1 MSDFILQSPSEQVAE
16 HLRSEIVRGRWSG
29 TMPGSPTLTAELGV
43 DSKAVW
49 AALRIL
55 EKQGILQGQGAGRP
69 RKIIPQGNDQ
79 SSIRVAI
86 LEYEPAGRT
95 EDYMV
100 DLRHRVEHVGH
111 KIVDP
116 AKTLLELDMNVSRI
130 RHLVE
135 ETQADAWIVCAA
147 SRDVLEWF
155 SKQDLPV
162 FAFFGRR
169 RQVPIAGVGPDH
181 ERLGRE
187 IIKQLVSLGHKRIV
201 LIQRESR
208 HSGGAGSRERAI
220 IDEMAQHSLP
230 FGPYNLPEW
239 DGTPEGLAQVLED
252 LFRLTPPTALFI
264 DEAVIFHAVMNHL
277 ARRGIHPPRDI
288 SLICSDPNLAFS
300 WITPPIAHV
309 RWDSRPVVRRA
320 IDWVKNIAAGKP
332 DLHQTLTKAE
342 LVEGGTIGPCP
353 R

>member
-1 MSDFILQSPSEQVAE
+1 MSDFILQSPSEQIAE
-16 HLRSEIVRGRWSG
+16 HLQSEIVRGRWSG

-79 SSIRVAI
+79 SAIRVAI
-86 LEYEPAGRT
+86 LQYDPASRAG
-95 EDYMV
+95 EYMV
-100 DLRHRVEHVGH
+100 DLRHRIEQAGH
-111 KIVDP
+111 KVVEP
-116 AKTLLELDMNVSRI
+116 TKTLLELDMKVSRV
-130 RHLVE
+130 RSLVK
-135 ETQADAWIVCAA
+135 ETQTDAWIVCAA

-155 SKQDLPV
+155 SEQDQPV

-169 RQVPIAGVGPDH
+169 RQLPIAGVGPDH
-181 ERLGRE
+181 ERSGR
-187 IIKQLVSLGHKRIV
+187 QLIQQLISLGHKRIV
-201 LIQRESR
+201 LIQRESLR
-208 HSGGAGSRERAI
+208 SGGPGVVEQAI
-220 IDEMAQHSLP
+220 IDEMAQHGLP

-239 DGTPEGLAQVLED
+239 DDTSEGLAQVLED

-264 DEAVIFHAVMNHL
+264 DEAFIFHAVMNHL
-277 ARRGIHPPRDI
+277 ARRGIQAPRDL
-288 SLICSDPNLAFS
+288 SLISADPDLTFS

-320 IDWVKNIAAGKP
+320 IAWVKNIAAGKP
-332 DLHQTLTKAE
+332 DLHQTLTRAE